1 MLRLSKLTDYA
12 TVLLAIL
19 AADPARQYTA
29 AELAERSRIAAP
41 TVSKLLK
48 QLHRSGLLAS
58 SRGLRG
64 GYRLAR
70 PPQEISAAA
79 ILDALE
85 GPLALTECAS
95 ASSHCELE
103 GNCGVGGAWQRINV
117 AIRQSLQEITLS
129 ELAGLERAAGTR
141 SVTFGLRLRSGLNTG
156 AKTP

>member
-1 MLRLSKLTDYA
+1 MIRISKLTDYA
-12 TVLLAIL
+12 TVLLATL
-19 AADPARQYTA
+19 AADPARRYTA

-48 QLHRSGLLAS
+48 QLHRGGLLAS
-58 SRGLRG
+58 SRGLHG

-70 PPQEISAAA
+70 EAEAISAAA

-103 GNCGVGGAWQRINV
+103 ATCRVGGAWQRINV
-117 AIRQSLQEITLS
+117 AIRQSLEEITLAD
-129 ELAGLERAAGTR
+129 LAGLERAGETR
-141 SVTFGLRLRSGLNTG
+141 FVTFGLRLRSGLNTG
-156 AKTP
+156 TRTP

>member
-1 MLRLSKLTDYA
+1 MLRISKLTDYA
-12 TVLLAIL
+12 TVLLATL
-19 AADPARQYTA
+19 AAEPARQYTA
-29 AELAERSRIAAP
+29 AELAERTRLALP

-48 QLHRSGLLAS
+48 QLHRGQLLES

-70 PPQEISAAA
+70 APDAISAAA

-103 GNCGVGGAWQRINV
+103 GTCRVGGAWQRINV
-117 AIRQSLQEITLS
+117 AIRRSLEELTLA
-129 ELAGLERAAGTR
+129 ELAGLERRGETR
-141 SVTFGLRLRSGLNTG
+141 VVTFGLRLRSGPHSGN
-156 AKTP
+156 KTP